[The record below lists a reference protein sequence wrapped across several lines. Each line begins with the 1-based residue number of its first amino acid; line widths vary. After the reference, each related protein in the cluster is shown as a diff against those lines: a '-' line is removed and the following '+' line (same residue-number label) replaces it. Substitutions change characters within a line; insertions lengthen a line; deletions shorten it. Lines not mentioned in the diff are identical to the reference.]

1 MRFAVSA
8 PNVGDPTQLVELA
21 VAAERTGWDACFLW
35 DHLQLV
41 RALALDVHDPWVV
54 LGAIAHATSRLS
66 LGALVTPVARRRPW
80 KLAKEITTL
89 DHLSGGRAIVGV
101 GLGWPNDDD
110 FEAFGEQA
118 DERARADVYDEGL
131 DLLDRLLRGG
141 PVHADGLTYRVD
153 ADMRPAPVQQ
163 PRPPIWVAV
172 MVPNTRTLAR
182 AARFDGVVPI
192 TPDATPMTP
201 DAVAALV
208 ARIGRTD
215 DYDVVVPRADGVP
228 AAEYAAAGVTWLVE
242 GTWPEDD
249 WMADLAARVERGPGG

>member
-8 PNVGDPTQLVELA
+8 PNVGSPTRLVALA
-21 VAAERTGWDACFLW
+21 VAAERAGWDAFFLW

-54 LGAIAHATSRLS
+54 LGAIAHATDRIA
-66 LGALVTPVARRRPW
+66 LGTLVTPVARRRPW

-89 DHLSGGRAIVGV
+89 DHLSGGRVVVGV

-110 FEAFGEQA
+110 FGAFGEPA
-118 DERARADVYDEGL
+118 VERARADVYDEGL
-131 DLLDRLLRGG
+131 DLLDRFLRGG
-141 PVHADGLTYRVD
+141 PVRADGPTYHVD
-153 ADMRPAPVQQ
+153 ADLRPAAMQQ

-172 MVPNTRTLAR
+172 MLSNARTVGR

-215 DYDVVVPRADGVP
+215 GYDVVVPRAEGVP
-228 AAEYAAAGVTWLVE
+228 ADEYAAAGVTWLVE
-242 GTWPEDD
+242 GTWPEDG